1 MECLHLSARW
11 LGRPSYVVSVKAL
24 CWFAVSFL
32 AGLCRA
38 AGMRLLE
45 EALFLP
51 LSSPLFTA
59 TFYSHH
65 PLQLGSGPTLEESVG
80 RAVIPLLSCVCSSWE
95 SQEEKGG
102 NLGSPAWV
110 IPGGAAGGRVAPCV
124 RCGKLVFLWARG
136 REWVELENPHKNS
149 LCEICWLDNGVI
161 GSIVQSLN
169 HPWLLPGRRWGCS
182 GDSFCSGT
190 WLQAGYFP
198 LIPVFDFYPKRTS
211 VL

>member
-1 MECLHLSARW
+1 MYGVGYKNQQHRECLHLSARR
-11 LGRPSYVVSVKAL
+11 LGRPSYVVSVEAW
-24 CWFAVSFL
+24 CWFAVGFL
-32 AGLCRA
+32 ARFCRV
-38 AGMRLLE
+38 AGMRLLR

-65 PLQLGSGPTLEESVG
+65 PLQLGSRPTLEESVG
-80 RAVIPLLSCVCSSWE
+80 RAVIPLLPRVCSKWE

-110 IPGGAAGGRVAPCV
+110 IPGGAAGGRVALRVC
-124 RCGKLVFLWARG
+124 CAELVFLWACG
-136 REWVELENPHKNS
+136 REWLELENPHNKS
-149 LCEICWLDNGVI
+149 QCEICWLDNGVI

-190 WLQAGYFP
+190 
-198 LIPVFDFYPKRTS
+198 
-211 VL
+211 